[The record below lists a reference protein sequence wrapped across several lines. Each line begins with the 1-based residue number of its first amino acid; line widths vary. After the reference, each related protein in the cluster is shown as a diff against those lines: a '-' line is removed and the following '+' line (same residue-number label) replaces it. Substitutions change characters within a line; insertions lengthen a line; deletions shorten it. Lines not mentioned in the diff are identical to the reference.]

1 MVNKGLIRIAVFCIA
16 ICFCVSFFY
25 MANIISNGEHF
36 EVFTWELVQRV
47 FLIIGGLGTLL
58 SLFIAIIVFEKGL
71 LQDKLDILGEVSQEV
86 GDKLSLNKH
95 KMNNIIII
103 DEVLDYI
110 NNDSEKFLD
119 PMEDTR
125 LVYYQNEFKAFLK
138 RTEKVISI
146 LPEDTKVYFLPLSLK
161 ITYFDKA
168 DLSKDNFKKY
178 ALELNMEYDKVRKI
192 IDYDC
197 KELNKE
203 IKKMDEMINT
213 TQKMINDKQKII
225 NGYKK
230 KIFWKK
236 RNT

>member
-1 MVNKGLIRIAVFCIA
+1 
-16 ICFCVSFFY
+16 

-138 RTEKVISI
+138 RTEKS
-146 LPEDTKVYFLPLSLK
+146 YFYL
-161 ITYFDKA
+161 T
-168 DLSKDNFKKY
+168 
-178 ALELNMEYDKVRKI
+178 R
-192 IDYDC
+192 
-197 KELNKE
+197 
-203 IKKMDEMINT
+203 
-213 TQKMINDKQKII
+213 
-225 NGYKK
+225 GYKSVFFTFITK
-230 KIFWKK
+230 
-236 RNT
+236 NNLL

>member
-1 MVNKGLIRIAVFCIA
+1 M
-16 ICFCVSFFY
+16 
-25 MANIISNGEHF
+25 
-36 EVFTWELVQRV
+36 
-47 FLIIGGLGTLL
+47 
-58 SLFIAIIVFEKGL
+58 
-71 LQDKLDILGEVSQEV
+71 
-86 GDKLSLNKH
+86 
-95 KMNNIIII
+95 
-103 DEVLDYI
+103 
-110 NNDSEKFLD
+110 
-119 PMEDTR
+119 
-125 LVYYQNEFKAFLK
+125 
-138 RTEKVISI
+138 
-146 LPEDTKVYFLPLSLK
+146 YFLPLSLK